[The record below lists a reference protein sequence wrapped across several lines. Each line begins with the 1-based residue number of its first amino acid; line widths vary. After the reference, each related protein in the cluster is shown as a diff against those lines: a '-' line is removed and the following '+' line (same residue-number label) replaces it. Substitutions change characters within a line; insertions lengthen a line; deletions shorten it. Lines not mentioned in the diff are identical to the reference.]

1 MKVATIEA
9 PALPVS
15 RNPTPHPLQWEVAGI
30 VAELRQLRNNS
41 LAQRQRLDR
50 PIKLP
55 LRQNL
60 LAVMAGLSAV
70 LFPNRLGDRSLTSGS
85 VDFYVGHTLD
95 TTLGELCEQVLREFL
110 YDHNV
115 SETTPELQQRATQL
129 VQEFAN
135 RLPSIRQQLETDML
149 AAVQTDP
156 TAVNQ
161 DEILACSSGFIA
173 ILHHR
178 IAHVLYKLGAPLV
191 ARMLAEIAHAS
202 TGCEIHPAAQIGTS
216 FSIAHGT
223 GVVIGQT
230 AVIGER
236 VALWQGVTL
245 AALSSM
251 FHDNRQATAEHATLH
266 PRIEDDV
273 TIHAG
278 ATLIGPIRIGH
289 GSVIGG
295 NVWLT
300 QDVPPHSH
308 IRQAKYQHE
317 YFGDGSGI

>member
-1 MKVATIEA
+1 MTLATIVA
-9 PALPVS
+9 PTMEVP
-15 RNPTPHPLQWEVAGI
+15 RDPTTHPLQWEVAGI
-30 VAELRQLRNNS
+30 VAELRKLRNNS

-50 PIKLP
+50 PVKLP

-70 LFPNRLGDRSLTSGS
+70 LFPNRLGDRSLTPGS

-95 TTLGELCEQVLREFL
+95 TTLCDLCEQILREFL
-110 YDHNV
+110 YSHNV
-115 SETTPELQQRATQL
+115 SETTPKLQHRATRL

-135 RLPSIRQQLETDML
+135 QLPRIRQQLEADML

-156 TAVNQ
+156 TAVSQ

-173 ILHHR
+173 ILHYR
-178 IAHVLYKLGAPLV
+178 ITHVLHNLGAPLV
-191 ARMLAEIAHAS
+191 ARILAEIAHAS

-216 FSIAHGT
+216 FSIANGT
-223 GVVIGQT
+223 GIVIGQT

-236 VALWQGVTL
+236 VAIWQGVTL

-251 FHDNRQATAEHATLH
+251 FAEKTDAVTERVAIH
-266 PRIEDDV
+266 PVIEDDV
-273 TIHAG
+273 TIYAG
-278 ATLIGPIRIGH
+278 ATLIGPIRVGR

-300 QDVPPHSH
+300 QDVPPNSNV
-308 IRQAKYQHE
+308 RQAKFQNE
-317 YFGDGSGI
+317 LFGDGSGI